1 MKEAKNLGGRSKA
14 PNRKDP
20 SGMNSAG
27 AGWEGMSNHSHLSSS
42 SSSSSRDAGM
52 RREEPPQPDDET
64 TMDGWGREGEDDR
77 NTL

>member
-42 SSSSSRDAGM
+42 SSSSRDAGM